1 VTAPT
6 PKEPEVIAML
16 RNREWEYKWP
26 VSHYSDAILAAY
38 DALKGER
45 DAAVQDAAIVR
56 EIRARRNVVVEVS
69 PELLD
74 ADVWSDEPLHV
85 LLAKNTDRAHL
96 LTFRESDELRS
107 LRARLAACEK
117 IVEAAKRYTDSAPYE
132 VAHYSND
139 ANVAYNVLRVAVAT
153 AQGDTV

>member
-1 VTAPT
+1 MTAPT
-6 PKEPEVIAML
+6 PKEQQIDDVIF
-16 RNREWEYKWP
+16 RVKTR
-26 VSHYSDAILAAY
+26 SQISSDAKILVEAFAELR
-38 DALKGER
+38 AER
-45 DAAVQDAAIVR
+45 DAAVRDAAIVR

-85 LLAKNTDRAHL
+85 LLTKNTDRAHL

-117 IVEAAKRYTDSAPYE
+117 IVEAAKRYTDSAQYE

-139 ANVAYNVLRVAVAT
+139 ANVAYNVLRAAVA
-153 AQGDTV
+153 ADKENSHEL